1 MRIPQIIYTMD
12 LPSRAVV
19 VYCYLCE
26 RANKNGECF
35 PAVKTIAADLHLSKS
50 TVFRALADLEKAGL
64 LTRKHRH
71 RTSGG
76 LSSNLY
82 RIGGEKHVSMGQ

>member
-12 LPSRAVV
+12 LPSRAVI
-19 VYCYLCE
+19 VYCYLCD

-35 PAVKTIAADLHLSKS
+35 PAAATIAADLHISKS
-50 TVFRALADLEKAGL
+50 TVFRALADLEGAGL
-64 LTRKHRH
+64 LIRQHRH

-82 RIGGEKHVSMGQ
+82 RIGGEKHV